1 MSKKLNLSG
10 KLDFTDI
17 DLTAQEV
24 VINELIDELPVE
36 TNGLICGKIQS
47 YSGHIM
53 SYTKSNGMEALAM
66 AIGNATDREVDI
78 QTDLGKIGT
87 ETHKFECYLYT
98 PEYEKYSYR
107 MFFVKYNVSNYPVTV
122 VLEESIAKSISGTG
136 RGYIYTC
143 DTRNELEELVVNVL
157 TSKRIITVMQELI
170 RVNQSKR
177 NLEKTTETTTDEE
190 NG

>member
-17 DLTAQEV
+17 DLTAPEV
-24 VINELIDELPVE
+24 VINELLEELPAE

-47 YSGHIM
+47 YSGHVM
-53 SYTKSNGMEALAM
+53 SYKTRGISSLALALE
-66 AIGNATDREVDI
+66 TTSDRDVDI
-78 QTDLGKIGT
+78 QNDLGKMGT
-87 ETHKFECYLYT
+87 EIHKFECYLYT
-98 PEYEKYSYR
+98 PEYESYRYR
-107 MFFVKYNVSNYPVTV
+107 MFFVKYNVSNYPVT
-122 VLEESIAKSISGTG
+122 SGE
-136 RGYIYTC
+136 YIYTC

>member
-17 DLTAQEV
+17 DLTAPEV
-24 VINELIDELPVE
+24 VINELLEELPVE

-98 PEYEKYSYR
+98 PEYEK
-107 MFFVKYNVSNYPVTV
+107 
-122 VLEESIAKSISGTG
+122 
-136 RGYIYTC
+136 
-143 DTRNELEELVVNVL
+143 
-157 TSKRIITVMQELI
+157 
-170 RVNQSKR
+170 
-177 NLEKTTETTTDEE
+177 
-190 NG
+190 